1 MNQEQVR
8 SNGHEEPENS
18 FGIQG
23 KSRDGAER
31 PHSELDIY
39 QQAISPPVGDP
50 LLEQSNL
57 GLGNL
62 TETQFWMQ
70 VQSYE
75 DVIYA
80 QTFGDYL
87 IDLGKWT
94 AKAELG
100 REGWRWFDERTE
112 EYREHDPVDD
122 AETADRAEVRDRGD
136 HIWELLDDDQR
147 VKVLDEYGGVS
158 GQFLSAFWRMLVM
171 RNEASRSKNAQLLDN
186 AFGRV
191 SEKEV
196 SGDIGEPQGRLQ
208 LGGGR

>member
-1 MNQEQVR
+1 MNQQNAR

-18 FGIQG
+18 FGVEG
-23 KSRDGAER
+23 KTRDAANR

-39 QQAISPPVGDP
+39 DQAISPPVGDP
-50 LLEQSNL
+50 MLEQTNL

-62 TETQFWMQ
+62 TEAQMWLQ
-70 VQSYE
+70 VEAFE

-100 REGWRWFDERTE
+100 REGWQYFDEKVG
-112 EYREHDPVDD
+112 EYKEHDGVDD
-122 AETADRAEVRDRGD
+122 ADEADRKEIRDRGE
-136 HIWELLDDDQR
+136 HVWSLLDEEQR

-171 RNEASRSKNAQLLDN
+171 RNEVSRSKNAQLLDN

-196 SGDIGEPQGRLQ
+196 SGNVAQPQSRLR
-208 LGGGR
+208 LGGGE